1 MTYHDRD
8 RPTPNP
14 RYNRNSSLMWMLGLA
29 AVLIIGGLL
38 FMTMGRDATVADR
51 PAARTTGAATTN
63 DPTAANAPAK
73 SRATDPTGA
82 NRASAPA
89 PK

>member
-1 MTYHDRD
+1 MTYHDND
-8 RPTPNP
+8 RPNPNP

-38 FMTMGRDATVADR
+38 FMTMGSNDNVMTRIDR
-51 PAARTTGAATTN
+51 PTATTGAGTTN
-63 DPTAANAPAK
+63 PAAPRGSMGAPVQRPDA
-73 SRATDPTGA
+73 P
-82 NRASAPA
+82 APA